1 MKITLKIK
9 KLAEDAEVPFYA
21 HDGDAGLDLY
31 AIQDVTVVPGARVM
45 VPTGIAMAI
54 PKGYVGLVWDK
65 SGLSMRNG
73 LKTLGGVIDSGYRGE
88 IMVGIANISNEEY
101 TIEKGHKV
109 AQLLIQ
115 KVEHAEIEE
124 VAELDNTVRGE
135 GGFGSTGK

>member
-1 MKITLKIK
+1 MKLTLKIK
-9 KLAEDAEVPFYA
+9 KLNEEAEVPSYA
-21 HDGDAGLDLY
+21 HAGDAGLDLY
-31 AIQDVTVVPGARVM
+31 AMKDTTIASGARAM
-45 VPTGIAMAI
+45 VPTGIAVVI

-115 KVEHAEIEE
+115 KVECVDVEE
-124 VAELDNTVRGE
+124 VAELDDTARGE
-135 GGFGSTGK
+135 RGFGSTGK

>member
-9 KLAEDAEVPFYA
+9 KLVEEAEVPFYA

-31 AIQDVTVVPGARVM
+31 AIQDVSIAPGARAM

-109 AQLLIQ
+109 AQMLIQ

-124 VAELDNTVRGE
+124 VAELDNTTRGE